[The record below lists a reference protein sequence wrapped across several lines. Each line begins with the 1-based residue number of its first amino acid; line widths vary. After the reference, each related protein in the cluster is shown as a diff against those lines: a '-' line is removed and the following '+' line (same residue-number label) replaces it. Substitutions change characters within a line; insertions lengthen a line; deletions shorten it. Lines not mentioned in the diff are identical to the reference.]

1 MLRTTHFKAQHYS
14 TLFNPQTGF
23 FARLEDQGFPEPSW
37 AETGPELLDIS
48 LTNWC
53 DRGCE
58 ICYGSSSTRGR
69 HMPVAAYRNILRQ
82 AARIGVLQVALGGG
96 NPNQHPSFVDLLQMT
111 REEFGIVPSYT
122 SNGRGLTAEITLA
135 SRRFCGAV
143 AVTAHEPYIEFAAG
157 VRTLLDSGVKT
168 NAHFVLDSSSVDTA
182 IKWLT
187 IPPPFLDGLNALV
200 FLSYKPVGRQTSQRT
215 PLSDSPRA
223 AKFFDVACARP
234 HRFRVGFDS
243 CLVSGLAGFSDV
255 NPVWFDA
262 CEATRFSMFISEDCV
277 AFPCSFM
284 TADFEGI
291 PVGEANLQQ
300 IWQRS
305 PLFNRIRQTL
315 LDQSCAGCSLSE
327 VCMGGCPVFEGI
339 DLCKSKIL
347 ARAGSSTEVE
357 PALEIRHQ
365 SQGSIRR

>member
-1 MLRTTHFKAQHYS
+1 MLRTTHFKTQHYS

-23 FARLEDQGFPEPSW
+23 FARIEDQGFAEPRW

-53 DRGCE
+53 DRGCQ
-58 ICYGSSSTRGR
+58 ICYRSSSTRGR
-69 HMPVAAYRNILRQ
+69 HMPVTAYRNILRQ

-96 NPNQHPSFVDLLQMT
+96 NPNHHPSFVDLLHMT

-143 AVTAHEPYIEFAAG
+143 AITAHEPYVDFAAG
-157 VRTLLDSGVKT
+157 VRALLDSGVKT

-182 IKWLT
+182 IRWLT
-187 IPPPFLDGLNALV
+187 TPPPFLDGLNALV
-200 FLSYKPVGRQTSQRT
+200 FLSYKPVGRQSNQSGL
-215 PLSDSPRA
+215 LSESPHVA
-223 AKFFDVACARP
+223 EFFEVACARP

-243 CLVSGLAGFSDV
+243 CLVSGLASFSEV

-262 CEATRFSMFISEDCV
+262 CEAARFSMFISEDSL

-300 IWQRS
+300 IWQKGA
-305 PLFNRIRQTL
+305 LFNRIREKMF
-315 LDQSCAGCSLSE
+315 DQACTGCSLLE
-327 VCMGGCPVFEGI
+327 VCKGGCPVFEGI

-347 ARAGSSTEVE
+347 AREVNSNE
-357 PALEIRHQ
+357 AERVPKVRDQ
-365 SQGSIRR
+365 SQGSIQR